1 MYDNVEKLRQ
11 HVRSLLTT
19 AEFLTHDGTPVV
31 VRGIAVVG
39 ENKEQTVWALKVNS
53 KRFSDEY
60 ND

>member
-1 MYDNVEKLRQ
+1 MYDTQEELRQ

-31 VRGIAVVG
+31 VRGIAAVG
-39 ENKEQTVWALKVNS
+39 ESKEQMVWAIKVDS
-53 KRFSDEY
+53 KRFSDEH